1 MTQSEDG
8 HRLIEECQKHLLR
21 VMGTIPDCE
30 PGSRGAGSVEI
41 ERKAG
46 FDLSLQGQDN
56 WLTWS
61 LLREMARDGIIDIVR
76 AGRARYRLP
85 MKQ

>member
-1 MTQSEDG
+1 MTLSEDG

-30 PGSRGAGSVEI
+30 PGSHGTGSVEI

-61 LLREMARDGIIDIVR
+61 LLRDMARNGIIDMVQ
-76 AGRARYRLP
+76 APRARYRLP
-85 MKQ
+85 MKK

>member
-1 MTQSEDG
+1 MTLLEDG
-8 HRLIEECQKHLLR
+8 HRLIEECQMHLLR

-30 PGSRGAGSVEI
+30 PGSSGAGSVEI

-56 WLTWS
+56 WFTWS
-61 LLREMARDGIIDIVR
+61 LLRQMSRGGIIDMVK
-76 AGRARYRLP
+76 ARHAQYRLP